1 MAQVIVRNL
10 DDTVVANLKRKAA
23 LRGRSLE
30 QELREILSE
39 ASRLAAPE
47 RVETSRRIRTLTPAG
62 VPQTDST
69 EMIREDR
76 DRR

>member
-1 MAQVIVRNL
+1 
-10 DDTVVANLKRKAA
+10 
-23 LRGRSLE
+23 
-30 QELREILSE
+30 
-39 ASRLAAPE
+39 
-47 RVETSRRIRTLTPAG
+47 VETSRRIRTLTPAG